1 MNKTL
6 LMLGFS
12 VFVFSGCGQGV
23 ANDGVGAEY
32 VADVAA
38 WREERLAKLRAED
51 GYLNLAGLYW
61 LQNESNSF
69 GSGADVDVQFPAS
82 TPENIGRF
90 DFTPDGI
97 VMTVTDGVDVT
108 VDSEPVQSILMH
120 DDTTETPVT
129 ATMGSMAWVVVNRE
143 GKTAIR
149 LRDFEHPAL
158 GALPPIPSFE
168 IDPAWRV
175 EGQLIPFDKP
185 RVMNVGTV
193 IEGLGYNPESP
204 GIIAFEYGGERYE
217 LDAYQSGE
225 RLFFVFGDQTS
236 GRETYPAGRFVYAEA
251 PDENGKTILD
261 FNKSY
266 NPPCAFGD
274 FSTCPVASPRNRLA
288 VRIEAGEKFIPELH
302 VGSLTRH

>member
-1 MNKTL
+1 MWGVATL
-6 LMLGFS
+6 VL
-12 VFVFSGCGQGV
+12 SGCGQGV
-23 ANDGVGAEY
+23 ASNESGADY
-32 VADVAA
+32 VAEVEA
-38 WREERLAKLRAED
+38 WRVYRLERLKAED
-51 GYLNLAGLYW
+51 GYLNLAGLFW

-69 GSGADVDVQFPAS
+69 GSGADADVRFPPS
-82 TPENIGRF
+82 TPANIGRF

-97 VMTVTDGVDVT
+97 VMTVADDLEVT
-108 VDSEPVQSILMH
+108 VDGEPVQSILML

-129 ATMGSMAWVVVNRE
+129 ARMGSMAWVVVHRE

-149 LRDFEHPAL
+149 LRDFEHPGL
-158 GALPPIPSFE
+158 EALPPIPSFD
-168 IDPAWRV
+168 IDPAWRL
-175 EGQLIPFDKP
+175 EGQLLPFDEP
-185 RVMNVGTV
+185 RIMNVGTV
-193 IEGLGYNPESP
+193 IEGLGYNPQSP
-204 GIIAFEYGGERYE
+204 GVIAFEYGGERYE

-236 GRETYPAGRFVYAEA
+236 GRETYPAGRFVYADA

-302 VGSLTRH
+302 VGSLTAH

>member
-1 MNKTL
+1 MNRTL
-6 LMLGFS
+6 FAIGAAL
-12 VFVFSGCGQGV
+12 FVLAACSRGAAGV
-23 ANDGVGAEY
+23 DNDADYEAE
-32 VADVAA
+32 VKA
-38 WREERLAKLRAED
+38 WRIERLEKLKAAD
-51 GYLNLAGLYW
+51 GYLNLAGLFW
-61 LQNESNSF
+61 LQNKSNHF
-69 GSGADVDVQFPAS
+69 GSADDADVVFPLPA
-82 TPENIGRF
+82 PANIGRF

-97 VMTVTDGVDVT
+97 VMTVADGVDVM
-108 VDSEPVQSILMH
+108 VDGEAVDSILML

-129 ATMGSMAWVVVNRE
+129 ATIGSLAWVVVNRE

-158 GALPPIPSFE
+158 DALPPIPSYE
-168 IDPAWRV
+168 IDPSWRV
-175 EGQLIPFDKP
+175 EGQLIPFDEP

-204 GIIAFEYGGERYE
+204 GVMTFELDGKSYE
-217 LDAYQSGE
+217 LEAYQSGE
-225 RLFFVFGDQTS
+225 QLFFVFGDQTS
-236 GRETYPAGRFVYAEA
+236 GRETYPAGRFFYAEA

>member
-1 MNKTL
+1 MNKTIL
-6 LMLGFS
+6 LLGLATFA
-12 VFVFSGCGQGV
+12 VGACTRGA
-23 ANDGVGAEY
+23 ANDGLDADYSAEI
-32 VADVAA
+32 AA
-38 WREERLAKLRAED
+38 WRVERLDKLRAED
-51 GYLNLAGLYW
+51 GYLNLAGLFW
-61 LQNESNSF
+61 LQQESNSF
-69 GSGADVDVQFPAS
+69 GSGADVDVRFPA
-82 TPENIGRF
+82 PAPAMIGSF

-97 VMTVTDGVDVT
+97 IMTIADGVDVL
-108 VDSEPVQSILMH
+108 VDGWPVDSILML

-129 ATMGSMAWVVVNRE
+129 AVTGSMAWVVVHRQ

-158 GALPPIPSFE
+158 TALPPIPSFV
-168 IDPAWRV
+168 IDPEWRV
-175 EGQLIPFDKP
+175 EGQLIPFDEP

-204 GIIAFEYGGERYE
+204 GIMAFEYGGERYE
-217 LDAYQSGE
+217 LEAYQSGD